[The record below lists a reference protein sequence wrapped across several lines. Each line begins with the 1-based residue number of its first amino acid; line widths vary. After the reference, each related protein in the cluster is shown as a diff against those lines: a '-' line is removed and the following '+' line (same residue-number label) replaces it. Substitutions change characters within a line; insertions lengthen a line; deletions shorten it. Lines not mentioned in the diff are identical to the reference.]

1 MEAENVVM
9 NQIVK
14 QAHKEKLINVSHME
28 VERDVMNRIV
38 NQVHEEIPI
47 NVKDMEG
54 ETDVRIVKIGPIQDV
69 DV

>member
-1 MEAENVVM
+1 
-9 NQIVK
+9 
-14 QAHKEKLINVSHME
+14 